1 MLQLAAAA
9 CRKMAAIGGDMVWPQ
24 RERAIRFENI
34 PRRGQRDIA
43 AIRRRAFAFRRD
55 ANDEPG
61 QARLFGLSCD
71 TSRTAPREALVV
83 IAA

>member
-1 MLQLAAAA
+1 MLQLAATA
-9 CRKMAAIGGDMVWPQ
+9 CREMAAIWRNMVWPQ

-55 ANDEPG
+55 ADNKPG
-61 QARLFGLSCD
+61 QARLFGLICD